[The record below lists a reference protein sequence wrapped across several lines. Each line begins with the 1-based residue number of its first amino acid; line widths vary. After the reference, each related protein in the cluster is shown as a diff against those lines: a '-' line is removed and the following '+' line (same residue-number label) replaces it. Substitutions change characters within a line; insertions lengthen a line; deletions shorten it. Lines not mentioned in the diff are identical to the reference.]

1 MVETVQMS
9 RRKPSSIDLMGIIQ
23 HLLYLGAY
31 RLLVLAAIGKACL
44 VIVEQGNV
52 PRLPDLPGEDACD
65 VPSDLN
71 SGLERPVHTVASAR
85 DHSEIIGSVVMGV
98 LRMGGHGRFSLHT
111 LNIAILE
118 YRHPCEYGDIH
129 EFEV

>member
-9 RRKPSSIDLMGIIQ
+9 RRKPSSIDLVGIIQ

-71 SGLERPVHTVASAR
+71 SGLERPAHTAASAW
-85 DHSEIIGSVVMGV
+85 DHSEIIGSVVMG
-98 LRMGGHGRFSLHT
+98 GPENGRSRAFFLT
-111 LNIAILE
+111 YLG
-118 YRHPCEYGDIH
+118 YRHPCG
-129 EFEV
+129 